1 MNQKRCELCVLLPY
15 LFDFRLRQKLGQ
27 FLSAKVRV
35 NFKAAGAVSMHRH
48 PSESQPCLNKQV
60 QIQVTD
66 HITDHRRKKKRV
78 SLTAASNA
86 SPRCGT

>member
-1 MNQKRCELCVLLPY
+1 MALPVIACDNVGYVRITNVVGMNQKRCELCVLLPY

-35 NFKAAGAVSMHRH
+35 NFKAAGAV
-48 PSESQPCLNKQV
+48 
-60 QIQVTD
+60 
-66 HITDHRRKKKRV
+66 KRV